1 VLEVGAALEEVVGCS
16 GYIAERDVE
25 SVESRCKWCKTCEE
39 CVGVELAGGNEERSD
54 G

>member
-1 VLEVGAALEEVVGCS
+1 VLDVSAALEEVVGCS

-25 SVESRCKWCKTCEE
+25 SVESRCKWCEKCEE
-39 CVGVELAGGNEERSD
+39 CGGFEPVGDNAERSD